1 MRKRNPIFLFI
12 MLIWL
17 LWVCLVLFLKFQE
30 VDKTEIAVKEGTAI
44 AAQCVE
50 SRSVKGVKFRVV
62 YSSDEVV
69 DDYISLPLGFS
80 CDADF
85 IERFDNNPLK
95 ISYYEN
101 RYLGFDIGGFTVREV
116 DESIEEINDKG
127 AVLAFTLFMAL
138 VITFSLFMYGRNRA
152 PGPGSN

>member
-1 MRKRNPIFLFI
+1 M
-12 MLIWL
+12 
-17 LWVCLVLFLKFQE
+17 KFQE
-30 VDKTEIAVKEGTAI
+30 VDKAEISVKEGTAI
-44 AAQCVE
+44 TAQCVE
-50 SRSVKGVKFRVV
+50 SRSVRGVKFRVV
-62 YSSDEVV
+62 YPSGEVV

-101 RYLGFDIGGFTVREV
+101 RYLGFDIGSFTVREV

-127 AVLAFTLFMAL
+127 AVLAFTLFIAL
-138 VITFSLFMYGRNRA
+138 VITFSLSMYGRNRA
-152 PGPGSN
+152 PSPGSS